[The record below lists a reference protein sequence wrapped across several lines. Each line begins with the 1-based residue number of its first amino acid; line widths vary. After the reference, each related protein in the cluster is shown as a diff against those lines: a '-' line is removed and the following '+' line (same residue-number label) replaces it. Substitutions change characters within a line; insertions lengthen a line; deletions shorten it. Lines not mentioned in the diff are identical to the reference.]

1 MQQAVIQAP
10 DFWDEL
16 ERNIT
21 VKVDAA
27 RGKGKTTRLTLVIYL
42 RDLEMKARSESDRR
56 QTIQII
62 ASGRSLLGDR
72 TQVGPS
78 DGPFSRTS

>member
-1 MQQAVIQAP
+1 MRNDVIQSV

-16 ERNIT
+16 ERSIT
-21 VKVDAA
+21 LKVGAA
-27 RGKGKTTRLTLVIYL
+27 LGKGVIPRSAL
-42 RDLEMKARSESDRR
+42 ATCPRDVEMKARSESDRR

-72 TQVGPS
+72 TQVDPS